1 MGTEAGIPVT
11 PTCRKAVEKPCK
23 HLIVSFLSTGLCTTN
38 FRLTVNCY
46 SLLLLVCDKVLNSG
60 ALINYN
66 FTRNLIQVSL
76 LQKKIRLNFFLC
88 MALAKFALIYFS
100 LPFLSTH
107 YQTIICSAQIVTK
120 KNESAHFQYFTTPY
134 LQVGLTVDD

>member
-1 MGTEAGIPVT
+1 
-11 PTCRKAVEKPCK
+11 
-23 HLIVSFLSTGLCTTN
+23 
-38 FRLTVNCY
+38 
-46 SLLLLVCDKVLNSG
+46 
-60 ALINYN
+60 
-66 FTRNLIQVSL
+66 
-76 LQKKIRLNFFLC
+76 

-134 LQVGLTVDD
+134 LQVGLIYSLLLRLLSPHWLWPRGCRLLAGRRKFRVRFSASVPFSRASTALCGLLF